1 MDEAYGAQAH
11 CLTSSFVLLQFWA
24 PARLFPRDRQ
34 GVLIHTDASY
44 FPLPQIRNPAKLKK
58 AKKKQLRSIEKRD
71 TLALLQKQPP
81 QRPVAKV

>member
-1 MDEAYGAQAH
+1 MDEAYGARAH
-11 CLTSSFVLLQFWA
+11 CLTWSIVLLQFWA
-24 PARLFPRDRQ
+24 PARLFPKDRHR
-34 GVLIHTDASY
+34 VLIHTDASH

-71 TLALLQKQPP
+71 TLVLLQKQPP